1 MDLLAQCQKW
11 HEQGEFL
18 KIIETLEA
26 IESTDRNSAIICELA
41 RAYNNVAN
49 QGSYEDRA
57 TLYKVLDLLLPLEDE
72 LNKDYN
78 WNFRLAYAYFYLDQE
93 PLALKYFKQAL
104 ELHPEDNALINPKSD
119 LEEFIEHCEQA
130 IALPS
135 FSSCFAE
142 RTKNTWQEFLKQES
156 IIRQALIEDEA
167 HQNGA
172 TIIAMLG
179 EIFKRTFADLALE
192 VGYHGPKYEITFS
205 PEGDVVRLF
214 ELVYF
219 MNHAPKQ
226 ALENWSF
233 TIGRSGKGNFALKV
247 NDIEIDGS
255 DVQVWLKQE
264 KENSYTLSCYCSKLS
279 DLIAHDKNKAT
290 WLLFL
295 LTDTNLGELINMRYI
310 DNLDVLDEP
319 LAEPGIT
326 LKGVLDKLKEDGC
339 SIDFSAQDFLDHN
352 YIGYKM
358 NPTQEE
364 SFPLRADIIAGG
376 SNCIGLLSDYF
387 ALDESSVNR
396 LHADGAVAGFL
407 AFDLSNMTSDEAF
420 DLRDAFDE
428 DKQEFAT
435 IIGGA
440 TGTHYGY
447 IDFIA
452 WDIDQFLQ
460 HAHQFFAKQKT
471 QLVLFHTMRM
481 NSSSIMLKGER

>member
-1 MDLLAQCQKW
+1 M
-11 HEQGEFL
+11 
-18 KIIETLEA
+18 
-26 IESTDRNSAIICELA
+26 
-41 RAYNNVAN
+41 V
-49 QGSYEDRA
+49 
-57 TLYKVLDLLLPLEDE
+57 
-72 LNKDYN
+72 
-78 WNFRLAYAYFYLDQE
+78 
-93 PLALKYFKQAL
+93 
-104 ELHPEDNALINPKSD
+104 
-119 LEEFIEHCEQA
+119 
-130 IALPS
+130 
-135 FSSCFAE
+135 
-142 RTKNTWQEFLKQES
+142 
-156 IIRQALIEDEA
+156 
-167 HQNGA
+167 
-172 TIIAMLG
+172 G

-319 LAEPGIT
+319 LAEPSIT
-326 LKGVLDKLKEDGC
+326 LKGVLDKLKDDGC

-420 DLRDAFDE
+420 DLRDAFDGE
-428 DKQEFAT
+428 KQEFAT